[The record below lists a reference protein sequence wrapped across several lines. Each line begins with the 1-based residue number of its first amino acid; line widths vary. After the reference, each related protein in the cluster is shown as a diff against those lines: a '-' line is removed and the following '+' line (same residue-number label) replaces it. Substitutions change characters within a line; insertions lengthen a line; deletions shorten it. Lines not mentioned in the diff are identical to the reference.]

1 MMIPNLSRLDLGRP
15 TGAPLTRAMRRAQEQ
30 QMQMPRF
37 RVRLPPD
44 HAAELRNKRANYRA
58 FEDDD
63 DCADFETMLTFLEE
77 RHLPPLFY
85 DESWR
90 RRMWKYC
97 YPDNAIVYDPY
108 DDAAFQQLEDDMRSG
123 LFNSDVYK
131 RSMAA
136 ERELLEW
143 LMEEDLDNLG
153 DLLDAGHVHVGA
165 NLFERHIS
173 PHYYMA
179 NFEGGDAES
188 LLAMAAK
195 DVCSPE
201 AVRFLLDRGADPNS
215 ELVHL
220 GINVDL
226 PMDGPGALA
235 WNDIN
240 DHWCRAATVAVAR
253 SSDQSDGAFAAAHA
267 ADTAIK
273 VEILTAL
280 ANAGGEISE
289 ACRAYHGREGFETQF
304 DACEVLFDAKE
315 RADRKRRWENVVA
328 LVGILSF
335 WRRWTYR
342 RGSRA
347 AQRAAGSFFGGE

>member
-30 QMQMPRF
+30 QMQTIRF
-37 RVRLPPD
+37 RVRLPLD
-44 HAAELRNKRANYRA
+44 HDAELRNKRANYRA

-63 DCADFETMLTFLEE
+63 DCADFETMLNFLEE
-77 RHLPPLFY
+77 RHLPPLFN

-108 DDAAFQQLEDDMRSG
+108 DDAAFQELEDDMKSG

-143 LMEEDLDNLG
+143 LMEHDLDSLG

-179 NFEGGDAES
+179 QFEGGDAES

-195 DVCSPE
+195 DVCLPE

-220 GINVDL
+220 GIDVDL

-235 WNDIN
+235 WNDLNKNWCN
-240 DHWCRAATVAVAR
+240 DTARKVAV
-253 SSDQSDGAFAAAHA
+253 
-267 ADTAIK
+267 
-273 VEILTAL
+273 LTAL

-289 ACRAYHGREGFETQF
+289 ACLAYHGREGFETQF

-315 RADRKRRWENVVA
+315 RANRKRRWENVVA
-328 LVGILSF
+328 LVGILNF

-342 RGSRA
+342 PGSRA
-347 AQRAAGSFFGGE
+347 AQRVAGSF